1 MWKEFDKDNTQDLL
15 DGKQYLVKQWK
26 DQKFVTLL
34 TWNEHYKCWD
44 DADGDDYYC
53 DEVAM
58 YCEIPEF

>member
-34 TWNEHYKCWD
+34 TWNAH
-44 DADGDDYYC
+44 
-53 DEVAM
+53 
-58 YCEIPEF
+58 